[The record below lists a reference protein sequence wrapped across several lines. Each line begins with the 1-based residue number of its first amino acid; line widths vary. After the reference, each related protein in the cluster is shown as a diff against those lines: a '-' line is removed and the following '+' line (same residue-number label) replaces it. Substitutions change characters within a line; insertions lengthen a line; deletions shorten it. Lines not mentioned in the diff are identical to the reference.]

1 MASSEN
7 LLSAA
12 AAAAAAAVAYTC
24 YQVPTEEEG
33 SRMYISNQYMRRT
46 HVPEVLSPGQRHQH

>member
-7 LLSAA
+7 LLS

-46 HVPEVLSPGQRHQH
+46 HVPEVLSPGQRYQH